1 VRTLANLSFY
11 GFAISAF
18 SLVIYALVPSDTSFS
33 GLGDD
38 STESTILEPRRVW
51 ICWISSGLSVANE
64 IASLSTPSTPIRN
77 DQKFEEPKNRRK
89 KKKEKKK
96 KENKEQEKQFNREK
110 KISCL
115 RKRKASGN
123 PFPSFLNVQ
132 KQEYKTKRQ
141 TIRRSRRKKNIQCNS
156 FVHKCTHT
164 YIYIYIYIYIYM
176 YACMHEREL

>member
-96 KENKEQEKQFNREK
+96 KK
-110 KISCL
+110 
-115 RKRKASGN
+115 
-123 PFPSFLNVQ
+123 
-132 KQEYKTKRQ
+132 KTKSRKNNL
-141 TIRRSRRKKNIQCNS
+141 TERRKS
-156 FVHKCTHT
+156 P
-164 YIYIYIYIYIYM
+164 
-176 YACMHEREL
+176 A